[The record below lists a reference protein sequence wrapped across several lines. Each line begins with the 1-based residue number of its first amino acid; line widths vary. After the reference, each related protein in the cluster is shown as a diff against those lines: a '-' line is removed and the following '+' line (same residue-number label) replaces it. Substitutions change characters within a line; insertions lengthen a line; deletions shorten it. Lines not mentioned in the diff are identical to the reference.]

1 MSLRLEKSMEKLW
14 MSNTDVLQLFQPL
27 LRLVTQGAG
36 AYLQARHM
44 SDPQIRPDAVAAYC
58 LTEGGAVP
66 YLEALS
72 KRAAT
77 EGDSWLAESLYKHAQ
92 DERRHAAIF
101 AKSLERAGFSLKEA
115 QPAQES
121 RAKGGKGFFDHY
133 YGGLSKEELRAERI
147 DWVVMMAS
155 THVLEADA
163 QHDFARMARALPL
176 SDPLRS
182 GLIGIAL
189 DEGRHA
195 AYLRE
200 ALIRKMGRT
209 SSAQA
214 QIELFKE
221 RKAQAIFKVVLEG
234 VLGGNQ
240 VVPPRLSKPVEVEE
254 QVSIAA

>member
-1 MSLRLEKSMEKLW
+1 MR
-14 MSNTDVLQLFQPL
+14 NPNVLQLFQPL

-72 KRAAT
+72 K
-77 EGDSWLAESLYKHAQ
+77 SLYKHAQ

-101 AKSLERAGFSLKEA
+101 AKSLERSGFSLKEA
-115 QPAQES
+115 QPSQES
-121 RAKGGKGFFDHY
+121 SAKGSKGFFHHY

-163 QHDFARMARALPL
+163 QHDFARMARALPP

-182 GLIGIAL
+182 GLVGIAL

-200 ALIRKMGRT
+200 ALVRKMGSS

-214 QIELFKE
+214 QIEMFKE
-221 RKAQAIFKVVLEG
+221 RKAQAVFKVVLEG
-234 VLGGNQ
+234 LLGGSQ
-240 VVPPRLSKPVEVEE
+240 VMPPRLSKPAAVEE

>member
-1 MSLRLEKSMEKLW
+1 MID
-14 MSNTDVLQLFQPL
+14 TDVLRLFQPI

-44 SDPQIRPDAVAAYC
+44 SDPQIRPDALAAYC

-72 KRAAT
+72 RRAAD

-101 AKSLERAGFSLKEA
+101 AKALERSGFSLKKV

-121 RAKGGKGFFDHY
+121 GAKDGKGFFSHY

-163 QHDFARMARALPL
+163 QNDFARMARALPP

-182 GLIGIAL
+182 GLVGIAL

-200 ALIRKMGRT
+200 ALVRKMGSS

-221 RKAQAIFKVVLEG
+221 RKAQAVFKVVLDG
-234 VLGGNQ
+234 FLGGSQ
-240 VVPPRLSKPVEVEE
+240 VVPPRLSKPVEVGE
-254 QVSIAA
+254 QVRIAA

>member
-1 MSLRLEKSMEKLW
+1 
-14 MSNTDVLQLFQPL
+14 MSNPNVLHLFQPL
-27 LRLVTQGAG
+27 LRLATQGAG

-72 KRAAT
+72 ERAAA
-77 EGDSWLAESLYKHAQ
+77 EGDSWLAESLHQHAQ

-101 AKSLERAGFSLKEA
+101 AKSLERSGFSLKEA
-115 QPAQES
+115 QPSQES
-121 RAKGGKGFFDHY
+121 RAKGSKGFFDHY

-163 QHDFARMARALPL
+163 QHDFARMARVLPP
-176 SDPLRS
+176 SDPLRA
-182 GLIGIAL
+182 GLVGIST

-200 ALIRKMGRT
+200 ALVRKMG
-209 SSAQA
+209 SSSLAQA
-214 QIELFKE
+214 QIEMFKE
-221 RKAQAIFKVVLEG
+221 RKAQAVFKVVLEG
-234 VLGGNQ
+234 LLGGKQ
-240 VVPPRLSKPVEVEE
+240 VAPPRLSKPVAVEE
-254 QVSIAA
+254 QMGVAV